1 MSYHYFIFANQNGKN
16 VTPEKI
22 RKLQDIF
29 SRGKGKLE
37 GKFLVTQNLSQL
49 EKSIKEHT
57 TVFLDQEPRKTLVG
71 IVGGDG
77 TVMHTRTLVE
87 NIWNGQPAYAFFPE
101 GTMNNIH
108 RAVGLDRVD
117 SSVKLAKHIV
127 AATCANTLE
136 DYIIPFPSLD
146 VNNRKGFNVGFGLI
160 PKLLWLYYGNSA
172 KQYRELEEAL
182 QFCHPDQYE
191 AKYKEVTG
199 KKEADLFD
207 LLSKERGLMGAVKT
221 TLRLLNGLRR
231 HTDEAYLLHKPL
243 SGDIMFDG
251 EIQTFPQPPS
261 GVYVSCYEEVNL
273 GLGSLNPRPSP
284 EARTKEGKFQVAVP
298 YGNPF
303 SIIPDLPKVIAGEKL
318 SHALY
323 KHVSSLK
330 LSEKFAQVDGE
341 LLLQKGFTVNYDGR
355 REVITLPVTV

>member
-1 MSYHYFIFANQNGKN
+1 MSYHYFIFANPNGKN

-29 SRGKGKLE
+29 SQGKGKLE

-49 EKSIKEHT
+49 EKSIKEHRTAALDKELGT
-57 TVFLDQEPRKTLVG
+57 TIVG

-87 NIWNGQPAYAFFPE
+87 NIWDYHPLYAFFPE

-108 RAVGLDRVD
+108 RAVGLSGVD
-117 SSVKLAKHIV
+117 SSVKLAKHVV
-127 AATCANTLE
+127 AAASSDTL
-136 DYIIPFPSLD
+136 DQYKVSFPSLD
-146 VNNRKGFNVGFGLI
+146 INHRKGFNIGFGLI
-160 PKLLWLYYGNSA
+160 PKLLWLYYGHSA
-172 KQYRELEEAL
+172 KHYRELEEAL
-182 QFCHPDQYE
+182 QHGHPDQYE
-191 AKYKEVTG
+191 ARYKEITG

-207 LLSKERGLMGAVKT
+207 LLSKERGLIGAVKT

-243 SGDIMFDG
+243 SGDIKFDD

-261 GVYVSCYEEVNL
+261 GVYISCYEEVNL
-273 GLGSLNPRPSP
+273 GLGRLNPKPSP
-284 EARTKEGKFQVAVP
+284 EARTEEGKLQVVVP

-318 SHALY
+318 SQAVY
-323 KHVSSLK
+323 KHISSLK

-341 LLLQKGFTVNYDGR
+341 LLLQKGFTVRYDGKR
-355 REVITLPVTV
+355 KVITLPVTG